1 MQKPSGIL
9 ILPLNRTPFKKNY
22 EAIAKEIILKEL
34 HTADC
39 RIFLFG
45 SRARKDNHRFSDM
58 DIGILPGKN
67 FNERVLYTLRDKL
80 NDSIIPFKVEV
91 VNFNYADA
99 AFKQEALKD
108 AVYWN

>member
-1 MQKPSGIL
+1 ML
-9 ILPLNRTPFKKNY
+9 ILPLNRTPFKKDY

-34 HTADC
+34 HASDC

-58 DIGILPGKN
+58 DIGILPGKS
-67 FNERVLYTLRDKL
+67 FKEKFLHTLRDKL

-91 VNFNYADA
+91 VNFNYADPL
-99 AFKQEALKD
+99 FTQEALKD
-108 AVYWN
+108 AIYWN

>member
-1 MQKPSGIL
+1 MQKPSGML
-9 ILPLNRTPFKKNY
+9 ILPLNRTPFKTDF
-22 EAIAKEIILKEL
+22 EAIAREIVLREL
-34 HTADC
+34 LNADC

-58 DIGILPGKN
+58 DIGIVPGKN
-67 FNERVLYTLRDKL
+67 FNERILYILRDKL
-80 NDSIIPFKVEV
+80 NDSIVPFKVEV
-91 VNFNYADA
+91 VNFNYADK